1 MLNCDQNYVPYYALC
16 AALLNELT
24 KKEGQRINY
33 TKQLETQVKGM
44 TFWFVLQKSHNFHR
58 IE

>member
-16 AALLNELT
+16 AALLTELT

-44 TFWFVLQKSHNFHR
+44 N
-58 IE
+58 